1 MIPPRVIVAAIDFSD
16 PSRTALEFAARLARQ
31 TGAALHVVHVEDPL
45 LAEAARQSGFDLSK
59 ETKEELGRFLASA
72 GPATALSPR
81 HHVVTGAAVDAI
93 LEVAEEQHADLV
105 VVGSHGMS
113 GAERL
118 LFGSTTEGVLRHASM
133 SVLVAPPAWSFR
145 ADAPDLSGTG
155 PVIAGVALSPPS
167 IAAATAA
174 CRLATEIKT
183 RVEMVHVVPELPVLT
198 RWRVHADTA
207 MRDRVA
213 AARSA
218 LEAVMGQVACAA
230 PVQGRVETGAIPNG
244 LAEAARPSADRRPIL
259 VLGRLSGGK
268 GAAPGSIAY
277 RVLSLAKVPVLM
289 YVAEH

>member
-1 MIPPRVIVAAIDFSD
+1 MIPPRVIVAATDFSD

-59 ETKEELGRFLASA
+59 DTAEELGRFLAA
-72 GPATALSPR
+72 VTPAADAAPR
-81 HHVVTGAAVDAI
+81 RHVVRGPAVDAI
-93 LEVAEEQHADLV
+93 LDVAEQQRADLV

-118 LFGSTTEGVLRHASM
+118 LFGSTTEGVLRHAPM
-133 SVLVAPPAWSFR
+133 SVLVTPPEWSFR
-145 ADAPDLSGTG
+145 PDARDLSGAG

-167 IAAATAA
+167 VAAATAA
-174 CRLATEIKT
+174 CRLAAAIGT

-198 RWRVHADTA
+198 RWRVHADAA

-213 AARSA
+213 TARSA
-218 LEAVMGQVACAA
+218 LEAVMREVACTV
-230 PVQGRVETGAIPNG
+230 PVQARVETGAIPNG
-244 LAEAARPSADRRPIL
+244 LADAAAPSADRRPIL

-277 RVLSLAKVPVLM
+277 RVLSLARVPVLM
-289 YVAEH
+289 YVDRP